1 MHYNAGFYSN
11 GLLDPGVKESTFIL
25 EHDKRMYQEIFSRLV
40 DVTESMYLGNIFRIT
55 CISKICIKT

>member
-1 MHYNAGFYSN
+1 MHYNASFYSN

-25 EHDKRMYQEIFSRLV
+25 EHDKRIYQEIFSRLV
-40 DVTESMYLGNIFRIT
+40 DVTESIFRIT